1 MSAKDR
7 LDLLMLSRRT
17 MSEIAITRPSSTA
30 ATVDSSAQPRF
41 HSGPMQ
47 VKMKI
52 PRSQVAK
59 LMEESASEGEIAEK
73 IINMYLKN
81 EVNTGGGS
89 AGDVNAGQ
97 QAEHWKP
104 SLVSSVRENSKV
116 HHEAPGPSRYSL
128 QSFQIHFIPKKI
140 TPAEAKNDFKAI
152 WSILLKLLGITS
164 RFRLEGTTYVLKDA
178 ILYAASFF
186 THRSTGVFFIFIAF
200 TMFLPVMVMMPQKFA
215 ICFTL
220 GCCFIIGSFF
230 ALKGPKNQLAH
241 MFSKERLPFTVI
253 FIGSMLGTLYVSMGL
268 HSYILPVGDGA
279 GDGAGP
285 DTVESGQSVPVAAG
299 AGDTN
304 ICGGIV
310 QLYWERILGRSLDL
324 NGQVH
329 QIALKVKSSGL

>member
-1 MSAKDR
+1 MGNTIGGRKRVKVMKVDGEILKFKLPIRVSEVLKDYPDHVLMESEAVKHYGVKAKPLEPQQDLNKKKIYFLLQLPKIAADNRAPPDRIPRRVRSSGVHMSAKDR

-104 SLVSSVRENSKV
+104 SLVNSVRENSKV
-116 HHEAPGPSRYSL
+116 HREKRVS
-128 QSFQIHFIPKKI
+128 
-140 TPAEAKNDFKAI
+140 
-152 WSILLKLLGITS
+152 
-164 RFRLEGTTYVLKDA
+164 
-178 ILYAASFF
+178 
-186 THRSTGVFFIFIAF
+186 
-200 TMFLPVMVMMPQKFA
+200 FLPMD
-215 ICFTL
+215 
-220 GCCFIIGSFF
+220 
-230 ALKGPKNQLAH
+230 KGEIHLA
-241 MFSKERLPFTVI
+241 
-253 FIGSMLGTLYVSMGL
+253 
-268 HSYILPVGDGA
+268 
-279 GDGAGP
+279 
-285 DTVESGQSVPVAAG
+285 VA
-299 AGDTN
+299 N
-304 ICGGIV
+304 S
-310 QLYWERILGRSLDL
+310 Q
-324 NGQVH
+324 Q
-329 QIALKVKSSGL
+329 